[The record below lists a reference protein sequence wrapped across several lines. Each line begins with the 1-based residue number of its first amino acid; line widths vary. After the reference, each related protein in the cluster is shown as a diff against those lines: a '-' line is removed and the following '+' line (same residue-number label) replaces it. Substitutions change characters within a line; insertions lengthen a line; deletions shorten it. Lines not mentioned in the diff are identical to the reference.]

1 MSRIQRDDSRATDP
15 RAHHPNRCFLLWFR
29 SYKMKA
35 IIIYQ
40 PRQIRRIQP
49 VAAAWVRAE
58 RGQKKTTT
66 FVSLKSE
73 KKSTIVRLF
82 HAARDSH
89 CCTSKKNK
97 KTHKTA
103 GEKREKKKRASRVSA
118 DPKHWIMKFGTYRAR
133 PPLQVRWLLRHGKV
147 QKRARSTQCTH
158 GLSSEEGPSDG
169 GNKWFVR

>member
-15 RAHHPNRCFLLWFR
+15 RAHHPTRCFLLWFR

-49 VAAAWVRAE
+49 VAAAWVRCWA
-58 RGQKKTTT
+58 RAKKKKT

-89 CCTSKKNK
+89 CCTSKKKQKN
-97 KTHKTA
+97 TQDSWW
-103 GEKREKKKRASRVSA
+103 EKGKKKKASRVSA

>member
-15 RAHHPNRCFLLWFR
+15 RAHPPTRCFLLWFR

-40 PRQIRRIQP
+40 PRQKRRIQP

-58 RGQKKTTT
+58 RGQKKKQLLSLW
-66 FVSLKSE
+66 SLKRSQQLCV
-73 KKSTIVRLF
+73 SFMRLVILIVA
-82 HAARDSH
+82 HQ
-89 CCTSKKNK
+89 KNTNK
-97 KTHKTA
+97 HTRQPVRKG
-103 GEKREKKKRASRVSA
+103 GEASRVSA
-118 DPKHWIMKFGTYRAR
+118 DPKHWIMKFGSYHAR
-133 PPLQVRWLLRHGKV
+133 PPLHVRWLLRHGKV

-158 GLSSEEGPSDG
+158 GLSSEEGASDG